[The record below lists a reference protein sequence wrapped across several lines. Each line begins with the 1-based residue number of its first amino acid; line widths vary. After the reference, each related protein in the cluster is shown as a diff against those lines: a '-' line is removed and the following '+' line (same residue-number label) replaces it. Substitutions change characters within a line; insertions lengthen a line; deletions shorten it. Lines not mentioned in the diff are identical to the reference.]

1 MAMYLTVQGQQELR
15 ERIGRLTNDSASGD
29 ELSAWMKMT
38 GVSRLQLIREMLMI
52 PDVLVTPDDRFNPNL
67 FATNQGKHCTQ
78 AFGMLLSHP
87 DFRDSII
94 NYLSGEVRGNQREW
108 LKQFCSGL
116 PAPALHNLLVMTPT
130 PKALAK
136 MRGWPLLKQQV
147 LPLVPEDMK
156 SEIVQEAIKRRQ
168 LANLYGLTG
177 WACCKAKAKGATLD
191 KMMASDLGM

>member
-1 MAMYLTVQGQQELR
+1 MGAYITQQLDLELKSRCQRLTQDLVSGDALLAWIKMVGITREQVIRNMLVSSDLLVTIDERLDPKVFASEAGQQAAKGL
-15 ERIGRLTNDSASGD
+15 D
-29 ELSAWMKMT
+29 
-38 GVSRLQLIREMLMI
+38 
-52 PDVLVTPDDRFNPNL
+52 
-67 FATNQGKHCTQ
+67 
-78 AFGMLLSHP
+78 MLLSHP

-108 LKQFCSGL
+108 LKHFCSGL
-116 PAPALHNLLVMTPT
+116 QAPALHNLLVMTPT

-147 LPLVPEDMK
+147 LPFVPEDMK